1 LYLTLQYEYI
11 DSVADDY
18 DANYNAIG
26 SVDEWTQVNLRGVYT
41 VPGMENLTVS
51 AGIRNLTKEDPP
63 LDSSSEYNR
72 LLHNNLGMQVVVGFS
87 IDL

>member
-1 LYLTLQYEYI
+1 
-11 DSVADDY
+11 
-18 DANYNAIG
+18 
-26 SVDEWTQVNLRGVYT
+26 
-41 VPGMENLTVS
+41 MENLTVS

-72 LLHNNLGMQVVVGFS
+72 ALHNNLGMQVVVGFS